1 MMDDVA
7 RKIYLKYKNA
17 LIYIGVDLSN
27 DSVIEC
33 IEYCNY
39 DLETRFQA
47 IIAYWYWLKDNEREI
62 INSNQILINA
72 FYKEW
77 KPIGWREEFLKD
89 ENFKSPAQ
97 KWWDKARK
105 IDILNSL
112 IIDVVD
118 NFWSGGKI
126 FFKVPSR
133 EPLTMDLER
142 AMDMNWSDILEHY
155 QRVTGIIIETH
166 PGRFLLLREER
177 NFS

>member
-7 RKIYLKYKNA
+7 REIYLKYKNA
-17 LIYIGVDLSN
+17 LIYIGVDLS
-27 DSVIEC
+27 DFTVIEC
-33 IEYCNY
+33 IESCNY

-47 IIAYWYWLKDNEREI
+47 IIAYWYWLKDNKREI
-62 INSNQILINA
+62 VPNQILINA
-72 FYKEW
+72 FYQQW
-77 KPIGWREEFLKD
+77 KPIGWREEFINN

-97 KWWDKARK
+97 KWWDEARK

-112 IIDVVD
+112 IIDVKD

-126 FFKVPSR
+126 LFKVPNG
-133 EPLTMDLER
+133 EPWTMDLER
-142 AMDMNWSDILEHY
+142 AMDMSWSEIIEHY

-177 NFS
+177 NLS